1 MPDEIR
7 GIHVPSDVMG
17 PSPILREVL
26 DNLTTSIDVR
36 TAATRAEIASVA
48 TDVEERVLAGLSL
61 SLQHLDP
68 VVLRHAA
75 AVADAL
81 ASSGIGEQFMLRA
94 VERSRTDP
102 EFTQTA
108 ARADAAVRE
117 DHDAGIAIQRLEDK
131 MYERPEFLIELRNK
145 LPAGVSVRTFLSVVT
160 LGMTGYA
167 MFADGFTENDQ
178 VQITAKII
186 DRSPDFL
193 PKFTRKKSAKDIDDL
208 GE

>member
-7 GIHVPSDVMG
+7 GIHVSRDVME
-17 PSPILREVL
+17 PSPALREAL
-26 DNLTTSIDVR
+26 DELAASIDAQ
-36 TAATRAEIASVA
+36 TAATRAQISSMA
-48 TDVEERVLAGLSL
+48 TGVEDRVLAGLSL

-68 VVLRHAA
+68 VVLQHTA

-81 ASSGIGEQFMLRA
+81 ACSGIGEQFMLRTI
-94 VERSRTDP
+94 ERSRTDP
-102 EFTQTA
+102 EFVQVA
-108 ARADAAVRE
+108 DRADAAVRE
-117 DHDAGIAIQRLEDK
+117 NHDAAVAIQRLEDM
-131 MYERPEFLIELRNK
+131 MYERPELLTELRNR
-145 LPAGVSVRTFLSVVT
+145 LPAGVSVRTFLSVIT

-178 VQITAKII
+178 VQITAEIT

-193 PKFTRKKSAKDIDDL
+193 PKFTRKKSGKDFDNT